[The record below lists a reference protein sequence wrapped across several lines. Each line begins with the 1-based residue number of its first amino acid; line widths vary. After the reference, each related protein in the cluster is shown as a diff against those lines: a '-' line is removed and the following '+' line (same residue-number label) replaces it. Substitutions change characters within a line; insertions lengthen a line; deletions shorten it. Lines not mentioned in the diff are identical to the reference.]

1 MKKTALFL
9 AFLLVTTVMMTS
21 CKDPFFDGKFET
33 YLRVY
38 NQTNSSIVLEYED
51 IERDTVIIERI
62 QPDKEGS
69 WMLGI
74 YKGSVKETKPSDE
87 FVNDKLSHITIY
99 RMVGGDVLQYLPRE
113 YYDEAGKFH
122 SYVNPEFVI
131 YEAYYDLTVTEDM
144 FSDNAEEL

>member
-9 AFLLVTTVMMTS
+9 AFLLGTTVMMTS

-51 IERDTVIIERI
+51 IERDTVLIKQI
-62 QPDKEGS
+62 QPDKEASQLFGV
-69 WMLGI
+69 
-74 YKGSVKETKPSDE
+74 YEGSVKETRPSDD
-87 FVNDKLSHITIY
+87 FINDKLRHVAIY
-99 RMVGGDVLQYLPRE
+99 RMVGGDVLQNLPRE
-113 YYDEAGKFH
+113 YYNEAGKLH

-131 YEAYYDLTVTEDM
+131 YEARFYLTVTEDM
-144 FSDNAEEL
+144 FYEKAEE

>member
-51 IERDTVIIERI
+51 IERDTVLIKQI
-62 QPDKEGS
+62 QPDKEASQLFGV
-69 WMLGI
+69 
-74 YKGSVKETKPSDE
+74 YEGSVKESEPSDGFINE
-87 FVNDKLSHITIY
+87 KLSHVTIY
-99 RMVGGDVLQYLPRE
+99 RMVGGDVLQYLPRDC
-113 YYDEAGKFH
+113 YDEAGKFH
-122 SYVNPEFVI
+122 SYVSPEFVI
-131 YEAYYDLTVTEDM
+131 YEAYYDLTVIEDM
-144 FSDNAEEL
+144 FSDKAAK

>member
-1 MKKTALFL
+1 MKKITLFL
-9 AFLLVTTVMMTS
+9 AVLLVATVMMTS

-74 YKGSVKETKPSDE
+74 YKGSV
-87 FVNDKLSHITIY
+87 
-99 RMVGGDVLQYLPRE
+99 
-113 YYDEAGKFH
+113 
-122 SYVNPEFVI
+122 
-131 YEAYYDLTVTEDM
+131 
-144 FSDNAEEL
+144 